1 MIKKTDDKNKDFDLG
16 KKSPWKVV
24 KYASITIGTII
35 IICVL
40 IFIFFP
46 DPFINTLLKDRIKK
60 AFKEEYP
67 AYSLQL
73 GDMHYNFWS
82 NRLGCDSVLLKANDS
97 TFTCSIG
104 SFSISGIGWIKILL
118 QSDFNPNA
126 FTSTEIDAHKI
137 ALNFYPA
144 QDQFRFGMLHI
155 SLPDSELTVDSIKYH
170 SLLDDEQ
177 FFAKSQF
184 KQTRYRIDIPKINI
198 AGFDYPGLLRGKI
211 YSARSIDIHDIFADI
226 LVNMDKP
233 YDKNSKNPQML
244 NEVIASIKEIIKVD
258 SLKIING
265 QLNYSERFSIGA
277 APGIVTFNKANVSV
291 SGISNDTTH
300 PDTAVVHGE
309 GLFMNSGTM
318 KVDMTIP
325 LASKDFSLKYS
336 GSLSTM
342 DVTVLNS
349 FIEAGEHQRIK
360 SGILHSASF
369 NVNVNSGYA
378 SGTLDVIYKD
388 LSMAILDEK
397 TGSDKGI
404 FNQILSFY
412 GKVFVIRGSNIPDED
427 GLMKIGEIKYARKP
441 TDYYFNFL
449 WFALRG
455 AVADVLGFPR
465 E

>member
-1 MIKKTDDKNKDFDLG
+1 MMKTPQIKNTFLKWKDISLR
-16 KKSPWKVV
+16 KVV
-24 KYASITIGTII
+24 KYASIAIGTII

-40 IFIFFP
+40 LFIFFP

-73 GDMHYNFWS
+73 GDIHYNFWN
-82 NRLGCDSVLLKANDS
+82 NRLGCDSILLKTNDS
-97 TFTCSIG
+97 TFTCNIG
-104 SFSISGIGWIKILL
+104 SFSVAGISWWKIILP
-118 QSDFNPNA
+118 SDFNPNA

-137 ALNFYPA
+137 ALNFYPS
-144 QDQFRFGMLHI
+144 QDEFRFGMLHI

-198 AGFDYPGLLRGKI
+198 VGFDYPGLLRGNI
-211 YSARSIDIHDIFADI
+211 YSARSIEINDIFADI

-244 NEVIASIKEIIKVD
+244 NEALTSIKEIIKVD

-265 QLNYSERFSIGA
+265 RLNYSERFSTGA
-277 APGIVTFNKANVSV
+277 TPGIVTFNKANVSV
-291 SGISNDTTH
+291 RGISNDTTH

-325 LASKDFSLKYS
+325 LASKDFSLRYS
-336 GSLSTM
+336 GSLGTM
-342 DVTVLNS
+342 DVTTLNA

-360 SGILHSASF
+360 SGILQSASF

-378 SGTLDVIYKD
+378 SGNLDVIYKD
-388 LSMAILDEK
+388 VSMAILDEK

-404 FNQILSFY
+404 FNQILSLY

-441 TDYYFNFL
+441 ADYFFQYL

-455 AVADVLGFPR
+455 GVADVLGFPR